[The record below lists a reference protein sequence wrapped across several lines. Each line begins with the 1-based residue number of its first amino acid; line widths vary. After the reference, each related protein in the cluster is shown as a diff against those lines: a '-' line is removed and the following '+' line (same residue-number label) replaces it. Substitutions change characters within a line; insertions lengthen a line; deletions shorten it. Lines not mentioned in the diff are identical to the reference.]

1 MSCFTNDQADM
12 QKQDRPSPRRRRV
25 LADRSFSKHKA
36 VFLLMSQAPNTQADP
51 VPETPPLLGPFGLW
65 SRLEAFA
72 FWLFMRLI
80 QSLGLER
87 ATRLSSTLWQWIAP
101 RLYRHK
107 RAVKHLRMA
116 FPDKSAAEC
125 EAIASAMWGHLGAT
139 FAESFHLPQLAR
151 EPHRYDIHFSPEA
164 KAQIDTHQ
172 GLVMV
177 SLHMG
182 NWEINALAAHKVG
195 IRLAGAYQ
203 KVKNPLVDAMIR
215 TMRVPYYPMGLYS
228 KGHEAAKALL
238 KVLRDGETVALMA
251 DLREG
256 RGLAVPFFGHPA
268 PSNPFPAILARGRK
282 TPLVAACVI
291 RTGAGHYRIEVEA
304 IPVPVTDNKDQD
316 IAAITASIQSC
327 FETMIRAHPDQW
339 MWGHR
344 RWG

>member
-1 MSCFTNDQADM
+1 
-12 QKQDRPSPRRRRV
+12 
-25 LADRSFSKHKA
+25 
-36 VFLLMSQAPNTQADP
+36 
-51 VPETPPLLGPFGLW
+51 
-65 SRLEAFA
+65 
-72 FWLFMRLI
+72 MRLI
-80 QSLGLER
+80 QSLKLET
-87 ATRLSSTLWQWIAP
+87 ATKLSTKLWQWIAP
-101 RLYRHK
+101 KLYRHK
-107 RAVKHLRMA
+107 RALKHLRMA
-116 FPDKSAAEC
+116 FPEKSEAEC
-125 EAIASAMWGHLGAT
+125 EAIAHAMWGHLGAT

-151 EPHRYDIHFSPEA
+151 EQERYEIVFSPEA
-164 KAQIDTHQ
+164 QAQINSHQ

-182 NWEINALAAHKVG
+182 NWEINALAAHKAG

-203 KVKNPLVDAMIR
+203 KVKNPLVNEMIR
-215 TMRVPYYPMGLYS
+215 DMRVPYYPMGLFS

-238 KVLRDGETVALMA
+238 KVVRDGETVALMA

-291 RTGAGHYRIEVEA
+291 RTDAGHYRIEVEA
-304 IPVPVTDNKDQD
+304 IQVPVTENKEQD
-316 IAAITASIQSC
+316 IFDITASIQAC
-327 FETMIRAHPDQW
+327 FEKMIRAHPEQW